1 MIEALIAMT
10 IAYEASS
17 EPLKAQQWVARV
29 IEVRADER
37 HMTPREV
44 VLAKH
49 QFSCWRNGQPTQ
61 KRILTDKELATAMKA
76 WATRGTIVDR
86 PNIYHDLSVT
96 PSWTKSPKVKFLK
109 QIGRLRFYREMR

>member
-10 IAYEASS
+10 IAYEASNQS
-17 EPLKAQQWVARV
+17 LKCQQWVART
-29 IEVRADER
+29 IEVRAEER

-44 VLAKH
+44 VLTKH
-49 QFSCWRNGQPTQ
+49 QFSCWKDGQPTQ

-76 WATRGTIVDR
+76 WATRGTVVER
-86 PNIYHDLSVT
+86 PNLYCDDSVT

-109 QIGRLRFYREMR
+109 QIGRLRFYREER